1 MSFLSGP
8 DHRHAI
14 HLGGGRGV
22 KPGAHRVAT
31 CAVGLPEPGGVHRAA
46 AVWATGYSLP
56 VDAIV
61 PLLEP
66 HGRMR
71 SMAKD
76 FEGHVALITGGTRG
90 IGLGIAQELVDRG
103 ARVVVTARKQEELD
117 KVVAELGDDVAA
129 AARGSA
135 DDEAHQAAAVALAI
149 ERFGRLDH
157 LVNNAAVNP
166 QYGPLVDA
174 DLSAVRKVF
183 EVNVT
188 ATLAWTQQAW
198 RAWLKDNG
206 GSILNVASVGGIRAG
221 APIGAYNAS
230 KAALI
235 HLTRQLG
242 VELGPS
248 VRVNAVAPAV
258 VKTTFARALYE
269 DREEEGAAEYP
280 LRRLGVPGDIGKAG
294 AFLLSDDASW
304 ITGETLVVDG
314 GVTLGG

>member
-1 MSFLSGP
+1 M
-8 DHRHAI
+8 
-14 HLGGGRGV
+14 
-22 KPGAHRVAT
+22 T
-31 CAVGLPEPGGVHRAA
+31 
-46 AVWATGYSLP
+46 
-56 VDAIV
+56 
-61 PLLEP
+61 
-66 HGRMR
+66 
-71 SMAKD
+71 KD
-76 FEGHVALITGGTRG
+76 FEGRVALITGGTRG

-103 ARVVVTARKQEELD
+103 ARVVITARKQEELD
-117 KVVAELGDDVAA
+117 KVVAELGGEVAA

-135 DDEAHQAAAVALAI
+135 DDETHQAAAVALAI

-174 DLSAVRKVF
+174 ELSAVRKVF

-188 ATLAWTQQAW
+188 ATLAWVQQAW

-242 VELGPS
+242 VELGPK
-248 VRVNAVAPAV
+248 VRVNAIAPAV
-258 VKTTFARALYE
+258 VKTTFAKALYE
-269 DREEEGAAEYP
+269 GREDDVAQAYP
-280 LRRLGVPGDIGKAG
+280 LKRLGVPEDTAKAA

-314 GVTLGG
+314 GVTLGH

>member
-1 MSFLSGP
+1 M
-8 DHRHAI
+8 D
-14 HLGGGRGV
+14 
-22 KPGAHRVAT
+22 
-31 CAVGLPEPGGVHRAA
+31 
-46 AVWATGYSLP
+46 
-56 VDAIV
+56 
-61 PLLEP
+61 
-66 HGRMR
+66 
-71 SMAKD
+71 KD
-76 FEGHVALITGGTRG
+76 FEGRVALITGGTRG

-103 ARVVVTARKQEELD
+103 AKVVVTARKEEELA
-117 KVVAELGDDVAA
+117 KVVAELGPDVAA

-174 DLSAVRKVF
+174 ELSAVRKVF

-242 VELGPS
+242 VELGPN
-248 VRVNAVAPAV
+248 VRVNAIAPAV
-258 VKTTFARALYE
+258 VKTTFAKALYE
-269 DREEEGAAEYP
+269 GREDEVAQAYP
-280 LRRLGVPGDIGKAG
+280 LKRLGVPQDTAKAA

-314 GVTLGG
+314 GVTLGH

>member
-1 MSFLSGP
+1 VQQDFQ
-8 DHRHAI
+8 
-14 HLGGGRGV
+14 GR
-22 KPGAHRVAT
+22 
-31 CAVGLPEPGGVHRAA
+31 
-46 AVWATGYSLP
+46 
-56 VDAIV
+56 
-61 PLLEP
+61 
-66 HGRMR
+66 
-71 SMAKD
+71 
-76 FEGHVALITGGTRG
+76 VALITGATRG
-90 IGLGIAQELVDRG
+90 IGLGIAQELVSRG
-103 ARVVVTARKQEELD
+103 ARVVITARKPDELEA
-117 KVVAELGDDVAA
+117 VVAELGEQVAV

-135 DDEAHQAAAVALAI
+135 DDEQHQADAVALAH

-174 DLSAVRKVF
+174 DLSAVRKVL

-188 ATLAWTQQAW
+188 AVLGWTQQAW
-198 RAWLKDNG
+198 RAGLSEG

-242 VELGPS
+242 VELGPK
-248 VRVNAVAPAV
+248 VRVNAIAPAV
-258 VKTTFARALYE
+258 VKTRFAQALYE
-269 DREEEGAAEYP
+269 GREDEVAEAYP
-280 LRRLGVPGDIGKAG
+280 LKRLGVPEDTAKAA

-314 GVTLGG
+314 GVTLGR